1 MPCHH
6 VVCLI
11 ATYRTVCCLNH
22 TVALCF
28 LRLQWCLRYVLI
40 YLTICIIVTADCHLT
55 GAIVFIFPN
64 TAAQAAIASILAVA
78 SLAVT
83 LHYRPYVDT
92 VDTTNYIAGCVVIF
106 LSMFLSLLLEVHANG
121 LSSSEHQ
128 GSTHLLSALLVL
140 MNVLIVVVAFLQ
152 MAVAF
157 RRSVFAVRGTR
168 TPKDSD
174 CDTAVS
180 GYSNVTLVSN
190 NSTLTSHNNSDNSNC
205 KDVHSNSSSPQQ
217 QAMRQS
223 DLSSNG
229 NAISA

>member
-1 MPCHH
+1 
-6 VVCLI
+6 
-11 ATYRTVCCLNH
+11 
-22 TVALCF
+22 
-28 LRLQWCLRYVLI
+28 
-40 YLTICIIVTADCHLT
+40 
-55 GAIVFIFPN
+55 VFIFPN
-64 TAAQAAIASILAVA
+64 TAAQAAIASILAVT

-92 VDTTNYIAGCVVIF
+92 VDRTNYIAGCLVIF

-128 GSTHLLSALLVL
+128 GSTHLLSALLIL

-168 TPKDSD
+168 TPKHSDS
-174 CDTAVS
+174 DTAVS
-180 GYSNVTLVSN
+180 GSSTATLVSN
-190 NSTLTSHNNSDNSNC
+190 TSTLTAHNNSDKSTFE
-205 KDVHSNSSSPQQ
+205 DVHSNSSSPQQ
-217 QAMRQS
+217 RAMRQS
-223 DLSSNG
+223 DLSSTYAYTASNNG